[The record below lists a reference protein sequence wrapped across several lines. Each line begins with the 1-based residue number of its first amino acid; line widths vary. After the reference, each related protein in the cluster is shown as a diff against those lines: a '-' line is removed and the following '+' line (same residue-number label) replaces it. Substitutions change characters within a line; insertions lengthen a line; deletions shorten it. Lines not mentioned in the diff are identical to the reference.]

1 MRESF
6 RGDGRKCVDIYV
18 HDMILYKG
26 RSARED
32 KKFHS
37 FHTGTRIWHAADA
50 DMPSFLPRSR
60 HTSPQS
66 PANRGV

>member
-6 RGDGRKCVDIYV
+6 RGDGRKCVDVYA

-26 RSARED
+26 RSEREG

-37 FHTGTRIWHAADA
+37 FHTSTRIWHAADA
-50 DMPSFLPRSR
+50 DL
-60 HTSPQS
+60 
-66 PANRGV
+66 